1 MRARVLLRCTE
12 YVLWIAGALAAGFS
26 AGVFIGSRIYQARMN
41 HRLEE
46 TLRSQR
52 VQPRRG
58 HRPAGS
64 LVGRLEIPRLGL
76 SAIVLEGS
84 DSGTLRVGV
93 GRIPQTADPGE
104 QGNVVLGGHR
114 DTFFRPL
121 RNIQAGDQIS
131 LLTPEGSYQYV
142 VDWTEVVKPTNTRP
156 LMPTSQPSLTLVTC
170 YPFYYVGAAPQR
182 FIVRA
187 HQAGTGPATA
197 DAATLAAPGNRAQA
211 VAPPPSHT
219 HKRPH
224 GVKIASNRDA
234 LNLSMSWR

>member
-1 MRARVLLRCTE
+1 
-12 YVLWIAGALAAGFS
+12 
-26 AGVFIGSRIYQARMN
+26 
-41 HRLEE
+41 
-46 TLRSQR
+46 
-52 VQPRRG
+52 
-58 HRPAGS
+58 
-64 LVGRLEIPRLGL
+64 
-76 SAIVLEGS
+76 
-84 DSGTLRVGV
+84 
-93 GRIPQTADPGE
+93 
-104 QGNVVLGGHR
+104 LGGHR

-211 VAPPPSHT
+211 VAPPPPSHT